1 MAASRRET
9 DANHE
14 LLQQLGYA
22 DRYFD
27 EDHDIASLSEKL
39 ALLDQ
44 ETDRWVQ
51 SEYEWALEEAADSAV
66 SIPDLFDVEEED
78 EESCLPSIYD
88 PTFFTNRQPCVLST
102 TRTRSQSLTQPP
114 RSDYDKPLPSV
125 PPLRLRPRPSLP
137 LVPPSTPATSH
148 FSSPVSSQPA
158 SPRSVL
164 TEKLTPPPSPRL
176 SSRLSS
182 SPKTRPFPRPHAAS
196 VSGAL
201 PARPLA
207 QRHATYPSISS
218 TMSLLEERETDAE
231 KRAAVYVSGED
242 PTLQQQQPTA
252 PRLAGRGR
260 SSSATVT
267 RTSDENCGPFSIG
280 SSPRRKQRPTLPALS
295 TSHSTPQLRTLA
307 ELASI
312 PSPSLAPPSHSVL
325 LPSPMSDTTLTP
337 DSEEVSPG
345 EAITWSP
352 SDDGDWASPTGA
364 EGAESGTALASRWSL
379 DSVASRPR
387 IRQAVVPVPDVSSS
401 PASKTKKRDRLLSLI
416 SGRARAGSVGKPNPP
431 PNTPR
436 GSSDVLV
443 LDIRRSESCEAYNAM
458 QTSSF
463 SSATRPSFNLPA
475 VPPKIQLTPS
485 VSSSSGSSAS
495 TLATPIEPMQ
505 PSPLPDMD
513 PFAAGASSCLYE
525 ETLVFAENPHLTPE
539 SPLLAPTDPKAPP
552 SPPRESLTLQ
562 IPDRPATPGSPPPQ
576 PTLPLPSPS
585 TPSPSFLVP
594 TPRSQS
600 FFASLKS
607 RQKRRKKKL
616 VISGAPLELHAS
628 RASSSLQAQAPTE
641 AAEQLQQQRALERSR
656 RVQNVV
662 KWCESFGP
670 VRKIDTKD
678 DGSLHV
684 YWKDWEVADMV
695 CRIQAQVVIKDVG
708 RVNLAWSYI
717 S

>member
-1 MAASRRET
+1 MQDHISHRTMAASRREP
-9 DANHE
+9 DAKHE

-78 EESCLPSIYD
+78 EESCLPSVYD
-88 PTFFTNRQPCVLST
+88 PTFFSNRPPCAL
-102 TRTRSQSLTQPP
+102 
-114 RSDYDKPLPSV
+114 
-125 PPLRLRPRPSLP
+125 SLP

-158 SPRSVL
+158 SPRSVQ

-182 SPKTRPFPRPHAAS
+182 SPKPRPFPRPHAAS

-218 TMSLLEERETDAE
+218 TMSVLEERETHAE

-242 PTLQQQQPTA
+242 PTLQQQPTAA

-280 SSPRRKQRPTLPALS
+280 SSPRRKQRPTLPALA

-352 SDDGDWASPTGA
+352 SDDGDWASHSPAADPAAA

-443 LDIRRSESCEAYNAM
+443 LDIRRSESREAYNAM

-463 SSATRPSFNLPA
+463 SSATRPSFNLPT

-513 PFAAGASSCLYE
+513 PFAAGAPSCMYE
-525 ETLVFAENPHLTPE
+525 EAPVFAENPHLAPE
-539 SPLLAPTDPKAPP
+539 SPLLAPMDPKTPP
-552 SPPRESLTLQ
+552 SPPRQSLTLQ
-562 IPDRPATPGSPPPQ
+562 IPERPETPGSPPPQ

-628 RASSSLQAQAPTE
+628 RASSSLQAQAPAE
-641 AAEQLQQQRALERSR
+641 GAEQLLQQQQRALERSR

-670 VRKIDTKD
+670 VRKIDTKE